1 MNANVEYI
9 KITKQDIVKNMTD
22 EQKHNLAIDCQLNN
36 TSVDETLD
44 LVKNVY
50 NGVLKVAIDCCNV
63 YFQTPEGKDYL
74 EKRKEME
81 KIGMEM
87 R

>member
-1 MNANVEYI
+1 MKNDLL

-22 EQKHNLAIDCQLNN
+22 EQKHNLAVACQLNG
-36 TSVDETLD
+36 TSVNETLD

-50 NGVLKVAIDCCNV
+50 NGVFKVAVDCCNV
-63 YFQTPEGKDYL
+63 YFQTPAGKDYL
-74 EKRKEME
+74 EKRKEIE

>member
-1 MNANVEYI
+1 MEYI

-22 EQKHNLAIDCQLNN
+22 EQKHNLVMACQLNG

-44 LVKNVY
+44 LLKNVY
-50 NGVLKVAIDCCNV
+50 NVAFKVAVDCCNL

-74 EKRKEME
+74 EKRKGIE
-81 KIGMEM
+81 KIGMGM

>member
-1 MNANVEYI
+1 MEYI

-44 LVKNVY
+44 LVKNVS
-50 NGVLKVAIDCCNV
+50 NGVLNVAVDYCNV
-63 YFQTPEGKDYL
+63 YFQTPQGKDYL
-74 EKRKEME
+74 EKRKEIE
-81 KIGMEM
+81 KIGMGM

>member
-1 MNANVEYI
+1 MIMEYI
-9 KITKQDIVKNMTD
+9 KITKQDIVKNMTN
-22 EQKHNLAIDCQLNN
+22 EQKHNLAVACQLNG
-36 TSVDETLD
+36 TSVYETLD

-50 NGVLKVAIDCCNV
+50 NGAFKVAVDCCNV

-74 EKRKEME
+74 EKRKEIE
-81 KIGMEM
+81 KIGMGM

>member
-1 MNANVEYI
+1 MEYI

-22 EQKHNLAIDCQLNN
+22 EQKHNLAIVCQLNG

-44 LVKNVY
+44 LLKNAL
-50 NGVLKVAIDCCNV
+50 NGALKVTVDCYNV
-63 YFQTPEGKDYL
+63 YFQTPQGKDYL
-74 EKRKEME
+74 EKRKEIE

>member
-1 MNANVEYI
+1 MKNDLL

-22 EQKHNLAIDCQLNN
+22 EQKHNLAVACQLNG
-36 TSVDETLD
+36 TSVNETLD

-50 NGVLKVAIDCCNV
+50 NGVFKVAVDCCNV
-63 YFQTPEGKDYL
+63 YFQTPEGKYYL
-74 EKRKEME
+74 EKRKEIE
-81 KIGMEM
+81 KIGMGM

>member
-1 MNANVEYI
+1 MEYI
-9 KITKQDIVKNMTD
+9 KVTKQDIVKNMTD
-22 EQKHNLAIDCQLNN
+22 KQKHNLDVTCQLNG
-36 TSVDETLD
+36 TSVNETLD

-50 NGVLKVAIDCCNV
+50 NGAFRVVVDCCNI

-74 EKRKEME
+74 EKRKEIE
-81 KIGMEM
+81 KIGMGM

>member
-1 MNANVEYI
+1 MEYI
-9 KITKQDIVKNMTD
+9 KITKQDIVKNMSD
-22 EQKHNLAIDCQLNN
+22 EQKHNLAVACQLNG
-36 TSVDETLD
+36 TSVNETLD
-44 LVKNVY
+44 LLKNVY
-50 NGVLKVAIDCCNV
+50 NCAFKVAVDCCNV

-74 EKRKEME
+74 EKRKEIE

>member
-1 MNANVEYI
+1 MEYI
-9 KITKQDIVKNMTD
+9 KVTKQDIVKNMTD
-22 EQKHNLAIDCQLNN
+22 EQKHNLAVACQLNG
-36 TSVDETLD
+36 TSVNETLD

-50 NGVLKVAIDCCNV
+50 NGAFKVAVDCCNI

-74 EKRKEME
+74 EKRKEIE
-81 KIGMEM
+81 IEEIGMGM

>member
-1 MNANVEYI
+1 MEYI

-22 EQKHNLAIDCQLNN
+22 EQKHNLVVACQLNG
-36 TSVDETLD
+36 TSVNETLD
-44 LVKNVY
+44 LVTNVC
-50 NGVLKVAIDCCNV
+50 NGVFKVAVDCCNV

-74 EKRKEME
+74 EKRKEIE
-81 KIGMEM
+81 KIGMGM

>member
-1 MNANVEYI
+1 MSVEYI
-9 KITKQDIVKNMTD
+9 KITKQDIVKSMSD
-22 EQKHNLAIDCQLNN
+22 EQKHNLAIACQLNN

-44 LVKNVY
+44 LVKNVL
-50 NGVLKVAIDCCNV
+50 NGALKVTVDCCNV

-74 EKRKEME
+74 EKRKEIE
-81 KIGMEM
+81 KIGMGM

>member
-1 MNANVEYI
+1 MEYI

-22 EQKHNLAIDCQLNN
+22 EQKHNLAIVCQLNN

-44 LVKNVY
+44 LVKNGL
-50 NGVLKVAIDCCNV
+50 NGALKVAVDYYNV

-74 EKRKEME
+74 EKRKGIE
-81 KIGMEM
+81 KIGMGM